1 MPQTGDHKGNDPSR
15 SDFRQVV
22 PQEISEQL
30 LCGCACVW
38 QMLNEGVRLG
48 RQGDGRVS
56 TEGLISNVEDIIEK
70 LDYYLELIDQ
80 RRKYFQ

>member
-15 SDFRQVV
+15 SYFRQVV